1 MEAVMYEPLFKFDPL
16 SRFDPATKTNIVSLI
31 LRVTLGGIFLY
42 HGILKVF
49 GPSTLWGST
58 WVTPLWTH
66 GSEFEP
72 TVLQYFAVQILVAWG
87 ELLGGLALLFGFLTR
102 FAAIG
107 LIIIQIGA
115 IYLVTFYKG
124 FSFAQGGGYQ
134 GGGYEYNLALIAMS
148 LIVVVVGSGKLS
160 VDEWVL
166 TRPRM
171 QPSRQPTLLP
181 GGAKPAA
188 M

>member
-1 MEAVMYEPLFKFDPL
+1 MYEPLFKFDPL
-16 SRFDPATKTNIVSLI
+16 SRFDPATKNNIVSLV

-49 GPSTLWGST
+49 GQSTLWGST

-107 LIIIQIGA
+107 LIVIQIGA
-115 IYLVTFYKG
+115 VYLVTFVKG
-124 FSFAQGGGYQ
+124 FSVQ
-134 GGGYEYNLALIAMS
+134 GGGYEYNLALIAMA
-148 LIVVVVGSGKLS
+148 LVVVVVGSGKLS

-166 TRPRM
+166 TRRRI
-171 QPSRQPTLLP
+171 QPSRQPTLLT